1 MRAELAARARAR
13 GAARHANGSGGLKAQ
28 LKQAKAATRDMAGL
42 LLQARTAGQHVA
54 SALTDA
60 KARGVYATVCGAE
73 AAMPAEQSARIRD
86 IADAVASLDAADR
99 AQHIL
104 EQEPAV
110 EAAAEAPPL

>member
-28 LKQAKAATRDMAGL
+28 LKQAKAAARHMAGL

-60 KARGVYATVCGAE
+60 KTRGVLCYCQRHRGGDASRAVGAH
-73 AAMPAEQSARIRD
+73 PR
-86 IADAVASLDAADR
+86 
-99 AQHIL
+99 HC
-104 EQEPAV
+104 
-110 EAAAEAPPL
+110 